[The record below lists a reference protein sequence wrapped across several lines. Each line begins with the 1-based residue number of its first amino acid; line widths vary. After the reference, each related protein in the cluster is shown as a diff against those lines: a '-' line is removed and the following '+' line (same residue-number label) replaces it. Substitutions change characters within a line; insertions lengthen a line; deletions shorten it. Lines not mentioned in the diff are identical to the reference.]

1 MTERTPTITCH
12 HLLQA
17 TVPPT
22 TRMLPTQGPT
32 IRSLQVL
39 LRSGRPTRQPTT
51 QVPTQGTT
59 LRHQCP
65 MECHRPQL
73 TDSHHLSSHNSSSTG
88 KISPSSSRITATSIT
103 EGAVADTTVEAT
115 ITTIAEVP
123 TKTKEV
129 AIDHHNSI
137 RTPTVVGKGTQET
150 IKSMI
155 SGIGSQS
162 SPRISGRPSSLGITT
177 LSRERS
183 QRRRSRRGAGSS
195 CGRRSYVT
203 PSEGVA
209 PSLRLTFSTRRA
221 GMMPWWRPQ
230 APTHSS

>member
-1 MTERTPTITCH
+1 
-12 HLLQA
+12 
-17 TVPPT
+17 
-22 TRMLPTQGPT
+22 
-32 IRSLQVL
+32 
-39 LRSGRPTRQPTT
+39 
-51 QVPTQGTT
+51 
-59 LRHQCP
+59 

-73 TDSHHLSSHNSSSTG
+73 TDSHHHSSHNSSSSTG

-115 ITTIAEVP
+115 ITAIAEVP
-123 TKTKEV
+123 TRTKEV
-129 AIDHHNSI
+129 GIDHHSI
-137 RTPTVVGKGTQET
+137 RTPTVVEAVGKVTQET

-203 PSEGVA
+203 PSEVVA
-209 PSLRLTFSTRRA
+209 HSLRLTFSTRRVV
-221 GMMPWWRPQ
+221 MMPWWRLQ
-230 APTHSS
+230 APTPSS